1 MKATVMTLGSR
12 LLWMSEPDLRRSRM
26 LLSFFFDQNLI
37 IIILNAINCSAVFI
51 TWISKKEKKISW
63 LIQKTK
69 HLIRE
74 SKIPSIASRLNPPDV
89 RGCTRPEHKIIRK
102 YCSGNKGVRFT
113 IFSVVCWQFSQIEIW
128 ATCHYSL
135 PFIFKVQVSSH
146 ALTTKMLT

>member
-1 MKATVMTLGSR
+1 MFWNPDSLNLNIGQDEGDGDDTGIKAPVNVWTRPAEIKDVA
-12 LLWMSEPDLRRSRM
+12 
-26 LLSFFFDQNLI
+26 FFLFCSGEDQNLI

-128 ATCHYSL
+128 AACH
-135 PFIFKVQVSSH
+135 
-146 ALTTKMLT
+146 

>member
-135 PFIFKVQVSSH
+135 PFIFKVQVSSY